1 MATVFFAVT
10 FSLRFFFSSVVFC
23 SLHFDFF
30 CAVVFFGGVERAHLV
45 SSILH
50 GLFVSFGSCFAG
62 LCADAQLGS
71 RCCFALAA

>member
-1 MATVFFAVT
+1 MATVFFRRYVFVALLFFLCCFLFVA
-10 FSLRFFFSSVVFC
+10 LR
-23 SLHFDFF
+23 FF
-30 CAVVFFGGVERAHLV
+30 CAVTFFGGVERAHLV